1 MLTDADALSEAC
13 NELLALP
20 DGDTNPDGVTYEVRV
35 GSCEELIV
43 EVSIGDFDGS
53 GVGVSE
59 YIDDTD
65 TSGDDDTDSETLF
78 ELVEL
83 GESELDCDAE
93 PELDGDKVPETD
105 NLLEI
110 DGRDDTDAS
119 VLLVL
124 ETV

>member
-1 MLTDADALSEAC
+1 MLTDADELSEAC
-13 NELLALP
+13 NDGLVDAV
-20 DGDTNPDGVTYEVRV
+20 GDTNPDGVTYEVRV
-35 GSCEELIV
+35 GSWEELIV
-43 EVSIGDFDGS
+43 EVIDGDFDGS

-65 TSGDDDTDSETLF
+65 TNGDEDADNETLF

-110 DGRDDTDAS
+110 DGRDDTDSS

>member
-1 MLTDADALSEAC
+1 MLTDADELSEAC
-13 NELLALP
+13 N
-20 DGDTNPDGVTYEVRV
+20 DGLVHAVSDANPDGVTYEVRV
-35 GSCEELIV
+35 GCCEELIV
-43 EVSIGDFDGS
+43 EVIDGDFDGS

-65 TSGDDDTDSETLF
+65 TNGDEDADNETLF
-78 ELVEL
+78 EPVEL
-83 GESELDCDAE
+83 GESELDCDGE
-93 PELDGDKVPETD
+93 PELDDDKVPEIV

-110 DGRDDTDAS
+110 DGPGDTDAS